1 MKNTISILSILSILA
16 VIATFDYEDDTDY
29 PVSGNNSPYTA
40 QTKFERAN
48 LSESIALDAK
58 DCDCSTD
65 SECEGLDALAPD
77 RCPECFN
84 SKGDWQVK
92 DCDDEKCNKKE
103 EALFQKVFNS
113 EV

>member
-1 MKNTISILSILSILA
+1 MKNILNISVIGALLA
-16 VIATFDYEDDTDY
+16 LTMTMDYNDQAGMEQDSNAT
-29 PVSGNNSPYTA
+29 
-40 QTKFERAN
+40 
-48 LSESIALDAK
+48 LSELQALQAK
-58 DCDCSTD
+58 DDDCSTD
-65 SECEGLDALAPD
+65 SECEGLDALTPT

-92 DCDDEKCNKKE
+92 DCDDEKCNSIE

>member
-1 MKNTISILSILSILA
+1 MKNILNISTIFALLA
-16 VIATFDYEDDTDY
+16 LTLTMAYDDLAGMEQDSNAT
-29 PVSGNNSPYTA
+29 P
-40 QTKFERAN
+40 
-48 LSESIALDAK
+48 SELQALQAK
-58 DCDCSTD
+58 EGDCSTD
-65 SECEGLDALAPD
+65 SECEGLDALTPD

>member
-1 MKNTISILSILSILA
+1 MKNILNISVIGALLA
-16 VIATFDYEDDTDY
+16 LALIMTMTMDDDDNDQAMEQDSNAT
-29 PVSGNNSPYTA
+29 
-40 QTKFERAN
+40 
-48 LSESIALDAK
+48 LSELQALQAK
-58 DCDCSTD
+58 EGDCGTD
-65 SECEGLDALAPD
+65 TECEGLDALAPD